1 MEQAK
6 PAAEVATARNR
17 KVVLRE
23 YITRP
28 PREDDM
34 LLVDGGAVPLRVP
47 DGAAGP
53 AVLVKNLYLSCD
65 PYMRGRMRDNHNSF
79 IPRSSPDRP
88 QSSHLTPVLGVRVCD
103 TRVQLCI
110 ARCTLLPTGS
120 RAAVRFSYTR
130 PTTPSH
136 PHQLDTYQNP
146 GEFGST
152 YQNCSTDQ
160 AGEASQTHSRTDG
173 GMEQANPAAEVPTA
187 RNRKVVLREYITRAP
202 REDDMLLVDGG
213 AVPLR
218 VPEGAAGPAVLVKNL
233 YLSCDPYMRGRMR
246 DNHNSYIPPFKPGS
260 VRFFPNVQFAFRS
273 DCGMPGFTAYAGFY
287 ELCSPK
293 KGEFVFVSAASGAV
307 GQIVGQLAKL
317 HGCYVVGSAGTN
329 QKVELLKDK
338 FGFDAAFNYKEE
350 PDLTAALKR
359 YFPEGIDIY
368 FENVGGSMLD
378 AVLVNMRMHGRIAVC
393 GMVSQ
398 HGMTDPVGIHNL
410 FFLVPKRIKMQ
421 GFIQSD
427 FLNLF
432 PQFLDDVAKH
442 YRDGKIVYVEDMS
455 TGLDNAPAAFV
466 GLFSGKNVGK
476 QVVCVSQE

>member
-1 MEQAK
+1 
-6 PAAEVATARNR
+6 
-17 KVVLRE
+17 
-23 YITRP
+23 
-28 PREDDM
+28 
-34 LLVDGGAVPLRVP
+34 
-47 DGAAGP
+47 
-53 AVLVKNLYLSCD
+53 
-65 PYMRGRMRDNHNSF
+65 
-79 IPRSSPDRP
+79 
-88 QSSHLTPVLGVRVCD
+88 
-103 TRVQLCI
+103 
-110 ARCTLLPTGS
+110 
-120 RAAVRFSYTR
+120 
-130 PTTPSH
+130 
-136 PHQLDTYQNP
+136 
-146 GEFGST
+146 
-152 YQNCSTDQ
+152 
-160 AGEASQTHSRTDG
+160 
-173 GMEQANPAAEVPTA
+173 MEQANPAAEVPTA

-260 VRFFPNVQFAFRS
+260 VIEGLGVARVVDSTHPGFAAGDIVSGMTGWEEYSLIEKPEQLNKIQQS
-273 DCGMPGFTAYAGFY
+273 DIPLSYHLGLLGMPGFTAYAGFY